1 MHSFKE
7 CEKCWSNLT
16 LIESRKC
23 FVQSIHIKTELHGK
37 SFRCKFT
44 ASRWDLSFNYWHIRS
59 IWVNTH
65 AIPFPHWFHCAHCIR
80 PFFIAHM
87 LRNTALEKS
96 QPAQPIRENFLKL
109 YFWWGRKSLCTFY
122 YLKWFLFWQWLYS
135 CCCYSFSSPAN
146 FSFFRSF
153 Y

>member
-1 MHSFKE
+1 MSNREKPHNWNPFTHHSTEATEKYFFIIWKLCVHSFKE

-96 QPAQPIRENFLKL
+96 QPAQPIRENFFKL
-109 YFWWGRKSLCTFY
+109 YFWWGR
-122 YLKWFLFWQWLYS
+122 
-135 CCCYSFSSPAN
+135 
-146 FSFFRSF
+146 
-153 Y
+153 